1 MQYNTLQAAQIELCS
16 PKSLP
21 LCLAKHHHHPL
32 TKYHVMEAYEGV
44 VLELHAFI
52 ISELDGG
59 KRPSYQNVIHDSKI
73 KELRLQNIFLP

>member
-1 MQYNTLQAAQIELCS
+1 
-16 PKSLP
+16 
-21 LCLAKHHHHPL
+21 
-32 TKYHVMEAYEGV
+32 MEAYEGV